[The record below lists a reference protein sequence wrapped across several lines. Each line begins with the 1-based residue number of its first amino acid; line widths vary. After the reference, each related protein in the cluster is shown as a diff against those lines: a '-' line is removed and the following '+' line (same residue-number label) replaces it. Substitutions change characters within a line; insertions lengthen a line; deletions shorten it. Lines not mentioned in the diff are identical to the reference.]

1 MMDRVRPLDNF
12 PLIRTRNPEELQE
25 AMAKIYA
32 RPHLELRDPVKSLNA
47 TINNCPLQQVRL
59 SYFTYGTAVR
69 LGFSEAGYYSQLFPI
84 RGSGEVVIGKTVVP
98 ITADRGATISAETA
112 HERMLSADYE
122 HLILRIGSAALSRK
136 LTAMTGAS
144 IDQPLRMH
152 PVPDFR
158 NPAAQMLHRYFTQLT
173 DELSSSMEPLPAWA
187 LTQIEQML
195 MVMFLYANHHNYSH
209 LLEQEPLSA
218 ARGQVRRAE
227 EYLETHCNQPSKLE
241 DLAEI
246 SGVSSLSLFRSF
258 KQSKGCSPREFAKQI
273 RQSKKNKH

>member
-1 MMDRVRPLDNF
+1 MNRARPLDNF
-12 PLIRTRNPEELQE
+12 PLIRTRNTEELQE

-47 TINNCPLQQVRL
+47 TINNCPLQHVRL
-59 SYFTYGTAVR
+59 SYFTYGTAMR

-84 RGSGEVVIGKTVVP
+84 RGSGEVVIGTTVVP
-98 ITADRGATISAETA
+98 MTADRGATISAETA

-122 HLILRIGSAALSRK
+122 HLILRIGAAALTRK
-136 LTAMTGAS
+136 LAAMTGAT
-144 IDQPLRMH
+144 IDEPLRVH
-152 PVPDFR
+152 PAPNFR
-158 NPAAQMLHRYFTQLT
+158 NPAAQMLRQYFMQLV
-173 DELSSSMEPLPAWA
+173 DELNSSVESLPAWMQ
-187 LTQIEQML
+187 TPIEQML

-227 EYLETHCNQPSKLE
+227 EYLETHCNQPPNLE

-258 KQSKGCSPREFAKQI
+258 KQSRGCSPLEFAK
-273 RQSKKNKH
+273 RMARRKKSTH